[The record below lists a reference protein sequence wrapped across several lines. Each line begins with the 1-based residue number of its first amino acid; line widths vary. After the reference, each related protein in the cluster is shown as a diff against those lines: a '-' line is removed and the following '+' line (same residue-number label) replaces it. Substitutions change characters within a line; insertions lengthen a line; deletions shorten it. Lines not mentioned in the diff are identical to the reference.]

1 MWRFIAELLS
11 YLSFVIVVS
20 LISFLS
26 RNSQE
31 YLQAR
36 HLNDLFLNQ
45 PRASYNFTAISTVAQ
60 FWTWLEGSF
69 IETIEPEQWYN
80 GRSDNASIGFLSDR
94 TNRLI
99 GWATMRQLR
108 VKADTCRIKTSMQT
122 FIRHCYDEYGLSI
135 EEKRSFQPGWTMNA
149 TKNYSLS
156 IAQAFLYQT
165 SAQLDTYPY
174 IGELQTYGS
183 GGYVYEFRGSLSK
196 LRNELN
202 QLHQL
207 QWIDSPTRAVLIQL
221 NLFNPNI
228 AIFTSVAILI
238 EILSS
243 SGIYPSARFEPLDL
257 YVFNSAFHIT
267 CAAIYFVFIICFMIM
282 EVRSIIR
289 LKKLYF
295 RQAWSYIELG
305 IIFCSWAAVGI
316 HIWRTKE
323 ASRIGSLFRETS
335 GGTYLNF
342 QLLAYIND
350 IFSFL
355 LGFCCF
361 FGMLRLLRLCRYN
374 ERLNLLSNT
383 LKRASQELISFS
395 MMFSVIFMAFL
406 TLYYLQFTAYIWECS
421 TLLHTAQ
428 MLFEMLLL
436 KFDATGIKNAAP
448 VLGPLYF
455 ALFIL
460 FVVFVCINMF
470 VSIINDNFRSVQADV
485 YKTHSDY
492 MGVFSSLRKKIRH
505 LCGLPATNVVSVD
518 EQPKIVTVSE
528 TADPLKRLSSRLDRL
543 STLLNRIDQ
552 NGKEQYTSVD

>member
-1 MWRFIAELLS
+1 M
-11 YLSFVIVVS
+11 
-20 LISFLS
+20 
-26 RNSQE
+26 
-31 YLQAR
+31 QA
-36 HLNDLFLNQ
+36 
-45 PRASYNFTAISTVAQ
+45 
-60 FWTWLEGSF
+60 
-69 IETIEPEQWYN
+69 
-80 GRSDNASIGFLSDR
+80 
-94 TNRLI
+94 
-99 GWATMRQLR
+99 
-108 VKADTCRIKTSMQT
+108 
-122 FIRHCYDEYGLSI
+122 FIRHCYDAYGLSI

-149 TKNYSLS
+149 TKNYSSS
-156 IAQAFLYQT
+156 IAQAFLHQT

-183 GGYVYEFRGSLSK
+183 GGYVYEFRGSLFK
-196 LRNELN
+196 LRNELD
-202 QLHQL
+202 QLHEL
-207 QWIDSPTRAVLIQL
+207 QWIDSQTRAVLIQL

-228 AIFTSVAILI
+228 GIFTSVAILI
-238 EILSS
+238 EILPS
-243 SGIYPSARFEPLDL
+243 SGVYPSARFEPLDL
-257 YVFNSAFHIT
+257 YGKFPKNSKPSFHMPCSLVFHSTFHII
-267 CAAIYFVFIICFMIM
+267 CVAIYFVFIVYFMIM
-282 EVRSIIR
+282 EVRSMIR
-289 LKKLYF
+289 LKKFYF
-295 RQAWSYIELG
+295 RHAWSYIELG

-323 ASRIGSLFRETS
+323 ASRIGSLFRETN
-335 GGTYLNF
+335 GGIYLNF

-383 LKRASQELISFS
+383 LKRASRELISFS

-485 YKTHSDY
+485 YKKHSDY
-492 MGVFSSLRKKIRH
+492 MGVFSSLKKKIRH
-505 LCGLPATNVVSVD
+505 LCGKSSLFDSSSATQMSIVGLPTTNVVSID
-518 EQPKIVTVSE
+518 KQPKIITISE
-528 TADPLKRLSSRLDRL
+528 TADPLKRLSNRLDRL
-543 STLLNRIDQ
+543 STLLNQ
-552 NGKEQYTSVD
+552 VCCQSYLLYVYLFV